1 MHELPIDKK
10 KITELTKKAMHYN
23 IAPIFLPHYY
33 PNIERHPISQ
43 LLNELVEETFEYLL
57 VITDEEI
64 EILLDSFPPGINM
77 LVERQTEMKKE
88 QRLKRIALYYVVT
101 AVERSYFS
109 FKEVINENIQ
119 SSAVLKIYPELS
131 DFFDKDGLLNIS
143 HDVILHDGGIEYK
156 KHMLHYHQL
165 LRRGYTSNPNF
176 DFTAR
181 FLRYYQKTKSKNNFR
196 VAIDH
201 RRIMPKEFYSQII
214 EFDTWFGPSF
224 NKTKID
230 DPAAIGLTVVKRN
243 KNSLFELTNKLDYTE
258 FFWSY
263 HDGIKTFEI
272 EEISDQDYC
281 FENYNFNR
289 YIHSERDIGDKIT
302 RHIDGAVKVY
312 LKNTYADRKNS
323 HIPKEMKCYKKIKL
337 WRIDGDIDLDSWKDL
352 ISFFYKGNEMIIEYF
367 NPEEFK
373 RMFELRVRDFEAW
386 ERQQGKL
393 I

>member
-10 KITELTKKAMHYN
+10 KVTELAKKAMHYN

-33 PNIERHPISQ
+33 HKTERHPILQ
-43 LLNELVEETFEYLL
+43 LLNELVEETFECLL

-64 EILLDSFPPGINM
+64 KVLLDSFPSGISM
-77 LVERQTEMKKE
+77 LIECQTGMKKE

-101 AVERSYFS
+101 AVQRDYFS

-143 HDVILHDGGIEYK
+143 HDFILHDGGIEYK

-176 DFTAR
+176 DFTTR
-181 FLRYYQKTKSKNNFR
+181 FLEYYQKTKSNSNFR
-196 VAIDH
+196 IAIDH
-201 RRIMPKEFYSQII
+201 RRIMPKEFYSRII
-214 EFDTWFGPSF
+214 EFDTWFGPTF
-224 NKTKID
+224 DKDKLD
-230 DPAAIGLTVVKRN
+230 DPHAIGLTLVKRN
-243 KNSLFELTNKLDYTE
+243 KNSLFELTNSLDRTE

-263 HDGIKTFEI
+263 RGGIKNFEI
-272 EEISDQDYC
+272 EEISDNGYH
-281 FENYNFNR
+281 FEHYYFNK
-289 YIHSERDIGDKIT
+289 YIHSERDIKSKIT
-302 RHIDGAVKVY
+302 RHVDGAVKVY
-312 LKNTYADRKNS
+312 LDNVYSNRKNS
-323 HIPKEMKCYKKIKL
+323 QMPNEFKCHKKIKL
-337 WRIDGDIDLDSWKDL
+337 WRIDGDINLDSWIEL

-373 RMFELRVRDFEAW
+373 QMFELRIRDSKAW
-386 ERQQGKL
+386 EQQRS
-393 I
+393 IQE